1 MIPPGGSIVRLRAEK
16 RRCGRRDSGSF
27 SSAFLTFSLLLL
39 VMALGFVFGRVVIAR
54 AYVKTAAG
62 LKKTGGGTVP
72 GGQAL
77 AASGVAGSVGALQS
91 GQATPPDQ
99 GAQPEGAQETPAPAE
114 QTAPAPSGE
123 TSGAAGSDAADQ
135 PDTSAPTGEGR
146 YAIQI
151 GAFGSEES
159 ARKAMSRL
167 TNAGYPAR
175 IEVDRQRNTFKVL
188 TGRYRTEENAQQA
201 LGELKHEG
209 FSEAFVAAR

>member
-1 MIPPGGSIVRLRAEK
+1 MIPPDDSVARLRAE
-16 RRCGRRDSGSF
+16 RRRRGRRDSGSF

-39 VMALGFVFGRVVIAR
+39 VMALGFVFGRMVIAR

-62 LKKTGGGTVP
+62 IKKTGGGTVP

-77 AASGVAGSVGALQS
+77 AASGVAGSVGAIQS

-99 GAQPEGAQETPAPAE
+99 GAPSEAAPPAPALAEQAAPAPAE
-114 QTAPAPSGE
+114 E
-123 TSGAAGSDAADQ
+123 TNGAAGADAAQ
-135 PDTSAPTGEGR
+135 TDTFASSEQGR

-151 GAFGSEES
+151 GAFGSEAS

-175 IEVDRQRNTFKVL
+175 IDVDRQRSTFKVL
-188 TGRYRTEENAQQA
+188 TGRYRTEENARKA
-201 LGELKHEG
+201 LGELKQEG
-209 FSEAFVAAR
+209 FSEAFVVAR

>member
-1 MIPPGGSIVRLRAEK
+1 MTPPGANVARLRAAK
-16 RRCGRRDSGSF
+16 RRRGRRDSGSL

-62 LKKTGGGTVP
+62 IKKTGGGTVP

-77 AASGVAGSVGALQS
+77 AASGVAGSVGAVQS

-99 GAQPEGAQETPAPAE
+99 GAQPEGAQQTPASAE
-114 QTAPAPSGE
+114 QAAPAPSGE
-123 TSGAAGSDAADQ
+123 TDGAAGSDADQ
-135 PDTSAPTGEGR
+135 PDTSAPTEEGR
-146 YAIQI
+146 YALQI

-188 TGRYRTEENAQQA
+188 TGRYRTEENAQRA
-201 LGELKHEG
+201 LGELKQEG
-209 FSEAFVAAR
+209 FSEAFVVAR